1 MKSKQEWG
9 WDSGLL
15 RHRILKSLGI
25 PENSSNKNK
34 QLVRI
39 LDESNDYLDHLP
51 FRMSDI
57 VLNTEKFPVIAEL
70 LSNSKNSILWQTI
83 SQSDNVFM
91 FCDPHR
97 PVDSCLVLVSQNP
110 WFADNKSSFDSE
122 RKSITARIVSYNKRL
137 NLSAYACII

>member
-34 QLVRI
+34 TLIGV
-39 LDESNDYLDHLP
+39 LAESDDILDHLP
-51 FRMSDI
+51 FRMSDV
-57 VLNTEKFPVIAEL
+57 VLNTDKFPVIAEM
-70 LSNSKNSILWQTI
+70 LSHQKNSVFWQTI

-97 PVDSCLVLVSQNP
+97 AVDSCLVFASRAP
-110 WFADNKSSFDSE
+110 WFAENQSSFDLE
-122 RKSITARIVSYNKRL
+122 RKSITARIISYNKRL